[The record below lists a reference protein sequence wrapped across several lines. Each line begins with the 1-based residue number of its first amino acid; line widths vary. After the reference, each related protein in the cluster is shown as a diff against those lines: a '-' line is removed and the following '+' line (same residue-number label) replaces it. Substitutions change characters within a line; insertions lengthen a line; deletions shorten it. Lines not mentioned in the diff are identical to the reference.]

1 MNTLLD
7 LPEADRMEIV
17 ERLQDS
23 LFDVLQ
29 PAEEISEELKATLDR
44 RWQEIESGQVECIP
58 HETVMA
64 NLKAKHGLRKSSPIL
79 KLKRNFR
86 KLSDGFRKEPFGP
99 LMTSSTPTTNKSNRS
114 ANHQPAIT
122 SFIEIFV
129 GPI

>member
-1 MNTLLD
+1 MTTTAESLMNTLLD

-23 LFDVLQ
+23 LFDVPQ

-64 NLKAKHGLRKSSPIL
+64 NLKAKHGL
-79 KLKRNFR
+79 
-86 KLSDGFRKEPFGP
+86 
-99 LMTSSTPTTNKSNRS
+99 
-114 ANHQPAIT
+114 
-122 SFIEIFV
+122 
-129 GPI
+129 